1 MPIYTRILAA
11 ADLREGGDRVVDYA
25 ATLARTLGAELHVAH
40 IVEPLPLG
48 YGGEFPSAVREI
60 QTSLQNQARMR
71 LREATRDYDVP
82 DTNCHLGGGSASSE
96 IRRLAKDLAVDLV
109 VIGTRR
115 RRGLEF
121 FMGSTSNA
129 VLHDDAFDVLAVRLG
144 NPDAQG
150 RRGRGDT
157 TS

>member
-11 ADLREGGDRVVDYA
+11 ADLREDGGRVIDYA
-25 ATLARTLGAELHVAH
+25 ATLASALGAQLHVAH
-40 IVEPLPLG
+40 IVEPLPLA

-60 QTSLQNQARMR
+60 QTSLQDQARKR
-71 LREATRDYDVP
+71 LKEATRAYDVP

-109 VIGTRR
+109 VIGTHR
-115 RRGLEF
+115 RRGFEF

-129 VLHDDAFDVLAVRLG
+129 VLHDEAFDVLAVRLKR
-144 NPDAQG
+144 PDA
-150 RRGRGDT
+150 
-157 TS
+157 